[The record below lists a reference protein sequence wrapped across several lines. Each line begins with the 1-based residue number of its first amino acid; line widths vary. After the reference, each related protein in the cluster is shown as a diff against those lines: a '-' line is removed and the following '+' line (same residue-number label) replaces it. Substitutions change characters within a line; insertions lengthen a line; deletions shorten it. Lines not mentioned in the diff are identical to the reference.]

1 MAARKKVPEY
11 ISQAKTTKITASSRC
26 AIKIRDNYYT
36 IEASE
41 ERTILDSDNADMEKE
56 WALLFDAVNKIVD
69 NQTED
74 IIKTFEKKR

>member
-1 MAARKKVPEY
+1 MAVRKKTEY
-11 ISQAKTTKITASSRC
+11 VSKAVSTKITASSRC
-26 AIKIRDNYYT
+26 AVKIRDNYYT

-41 ERTILDSDNADMEKE
+41 ERSIIDPDNADMDKE

-69 NQTED
+69 TQTAD

>member
-1 MAARKKVPEY
+1 MATRKKVPEY
-11 ISQAKTTKITASSRC
+11 VSQAKTTKIIASSRC

-41 ERTILDSDNADMEKE
+41 ERTILDSDNANMEKE
-56 WALLFDAVNKIVD
+56 WALLFDAVNKVVD